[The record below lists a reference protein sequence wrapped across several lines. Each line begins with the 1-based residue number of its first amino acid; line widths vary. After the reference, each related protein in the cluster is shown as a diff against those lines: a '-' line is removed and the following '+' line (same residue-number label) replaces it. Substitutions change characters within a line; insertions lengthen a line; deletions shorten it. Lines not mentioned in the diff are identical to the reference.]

1 MTTTRHRNAPAGL
14 PEAEILRRGLETFA
28 ELGYDAT
35 SVRELA
41 KRLSVSHNFINDR
54 YGSKARF
61 WRAVVDSAMSER
73 RDNLTALTEDE
84 TLTDEQRL
92 RVIVLALYREAGNLP
107 EVQRMI
113 ADESG
118 RSTDRLDYLHA
129 QVIGP
134 FYAGLRPVLERL
146 MAAGRMP
153 PAPPDLVFFAITG
166 PALALTHEPLA
177 GRLGAPAEPDQ
188 LDRAETLARLVLE
201 GLLPGAKA

>member
-1 MTTTRHRNAPAGL
+1 VTTTRHRNAPAGL

-61 WRAVVDSAMSER
+61 WRAVVDSAMSAR
-73 RDNLTALTEDE
+73 RDDLTALTEDG
-84 TLTDEQRL
+84 TLSDEQRL
-92 RVIVLALYREAGNLP
+92 RVIVLDLYRVASRVPQVE
-107 EVQRMI
+107 RMI

-118 RSTDRLDYLHA
+118 RDTDRLDYLHS
-129 QVIGP
+129 QIIGP

-146 MAAGRMP
+146 MEAGRMRT
-153 PAPPDLVFFAITG
+153 APPDLIFFAITG
-166 PALALTHEPLA
+166 PALALSHQPLA
-177 GRLGAPAEPDQ
+177 GRLGAPADPDQ
-188 LDRAETLARLVLE
+188 LQRAETLALLVLD